1 MPGRR
6 DVGAPRY
13 AGSPRR
19 ELLRLAWP
27 VMLTMGLG
35 TIGMQERAELVGG
48 RLEVRSAPGSGTT
61 VLVSV
66 PTDVEAGSGPDP
78 DDE

>member
-1 MPGRR
+1 
-6 DVGAPRY
+6 
-13 AGSPRR
+13 
-19 ELLRLAWP
+19 
-27 VMLTMGLG
+27 
-35 TIGMQERAELVGG
+35 MQERAELVGG